1 VSDEFYSLSDK
12 DTWQTPDEV
21 TDALQRHVDIALD
34 PCAGLHTFIGQENWT
49 VETCHTS
56 PASVDSFSRTDK
68 IQGKD
73 TYRKDGRVLRT
84 GIDSLEREWNT
95 GGLAFVNPP
104 FSMKTEFIE
113 KTLTETN
120 KGNIDGAIVLTPDA
134 TDVQSW
140 WHDKLAPAVPVVWFS
155 RGRIN
160 FIEPDTGNEA
170 TNPTFGT
177 ALHFVG
183 PMKLW
188 PDALFDELDERGD
201 VLIRWREH
209 ES

>member
-12 DTWQTPDEV
+12 DTWQTPDEI

-49 VETCHTS
+49 VEGS
-56 PASVDSFSRTDK
+56 
-68 IQGKD
+68 D
-73 TYRKDGRVLRT
+73 THRKEGRVLRT
-84 GIDSLEREWNT
+84 GIDSLERSWET
-95 GGLAFVNPP
+95 SALSRRDRRLAFVNPP

-113 KTLTETN
+113 KTLTERD

-201 VLIRWREH
+201 VLIRWREY